1 MAFEREV
8 LTMKLVPLTSI
19 SPSHFEAL
27 RKCALQVVLE
37 RTLPQG
43 GLPPTVYMLAGSLIH
58 RVAEKAFIEAPA
70 NQVELEQIWQ
80 RVADEFEAQLSIRA
94 STAPMVPIRYSVPN
108 FAVRRALFLRTW
120 KYRTAP
126 SEPKNDSSAQGG
138 AEKVLAD
145 ETRQVSGKADL
156 ILRTSSGWIIKDFKS
171 GQIIDSET
179 GEIKPEYASQLKL
192 YAALCKH
199 TYKEFPSKLLLV
211 DATGEEIEVP
221 FTPEECLALLT
232 EARQLLAAVNQG
244 VVDGQVEQLATP
256 TPEQCGWCRAR
267 AMCPVYIGQV
277 RLDPDSAP
285 SDFMGALISH
295 KMFGDR
301 LQVVLESGNIRRQ
314 LMSVGIMSK
323 RLYAQLTAI
332 TGGEILVCNAR
343 PAANRLTFTATDIT
357 CAVPVGG
364 CAVS

>member
-1 MAFEREV
+1 
-8 LTMKLVPLTSI
+8 MKLVPLTSI

-37 RTLPQG
+37 RTFPQG
-43 GLPPTVYMLAGSLIH
+43 GLPPTVYMLVGTLIH
-58 RVAEKAFIEAPA
+58 RVAEQAFKESPA
-70 NQVELEQIWQ
+70 NQVELERIWL
-80 RVADEFEAQLSIRA
+80 RVADDFEAQLSKRA
-94 STAPMVPIRYSVPN
+94 STAPIAPLRYSVPN

-120 KYRTAP
+120 KYRTP
-126 SEPKNDSSAQGG
+126 SHEHKNDCSTQGG

-145 ETRQVSGKADL
+145 DTGQVSGKADL
-156 ILRTSSGWIIKDFKS
+156 ILRTSSGWVIKDFKS
-171 GQIIDSET
+171 GQVIDSVT

-192 YAALCKH
+192 YAALYKH

-221 FTPEECLALLT
+221 FTPEECVGLLT

-244 VVDGQVEQLATP
+244 VADGQVEQLATP
-256 TPEQCGWCRAR
+256 TPEQCGWCRSR
-267 AMCPVYIGQV
+267 AMCPVYIGQI

-285 SDFMGALISH
+285 SDLMGALVSH
-295 KMFGDR
+295 KIFGDR
-301 LQVVLESGNIRRQ
+301 LQLVLELGSTRRQ
-314 LMSVGIMSK
+314 LMSVGIVSK
-323 RLYAQLTAI
+323 RLSAQLTSI

-364 CAVS
+364 CGVS